1 MGPMQDSLGQ
11 SSKEREDRA
20 HSNVRPLVLRQRK
33 LPLIGPKVTL
43 LTVSR
48 TKNVHQPIHRRKK
61 DPKDSGWLEVDEFGW
76 QPTIFPFAAK
86 PGPRD
91 AAAELNSHLPADILE
106 LFITDELLQHIVHHT
121 NLYANQSMQKQTDK
135 NCCARVNSLQRVFQI
150 VWTENGKMCFLKEG
164 RGGKGPS
171 CPSSQRHPTK
181 SRRHWTFCTDSKT
194 SLREACVP
202 TQTRLVFL
210 FVDNARP

>member
-1 MGPMQDSLGQ
+1 MLTPEKSGAQPSTSAQMTFHRTMTTTMGPMQDSLGQ

-48 TKNVHQPIHRRKK
+48 TKNVHQPIHPRKK

-106 LFITDELLQHIVHHT
+106 LFITNELLQHIVHHT

-150 VWTENGKMCFLKEG
+150 VCSDCYCCM
-164 RGGKGPS
+164 
-171 CPSSQRHPTK
+171 
-181 SRRHWTFCTDSKT
+181 
-194 SLREACVP
+194 
-202 TQTRLVFL
+202 
-210 FVDNARP
+210 

>member
-1 MGPMQDSLGQ
+1 MLTPEKSGAQPSTSAQMTFHRTMTTTMGPMQDSLGQ

-20 HSNVRPLVLRQRK
+20 HSNVRPLVLRKRK
-33 LPLIGPKVTL
+33 LLLIGPKVTSHSEQNKECASNN
-43 LTVSR
+43 TP
-48 TKNVHQPIHRRKK
+48 KRKK

-150 VWTENGKMCFLKEG
+150 VCSDCYCCM
-164 RGGKGPS
+164 
-171 CPSSQRHPTK
+171 
-181 SRRHWTFCTDSKT
+181 
-194 SLREACVP
+194 
-202 TQTRLVFL
+202 
-210 FVDNARP
+210 

>member
-1 MGPMQDSLGQ
+1 MLTPEKSGAQPSTSAQMTFHRTMTTTMGPMQDSLPKNVKIVLTAT
-11 SSKEREDRA
+11 SDRWFYDKERAQSDPS
-20 HSNVRPLVLRQRK
+20 HSEQNKGKKKKKKRFSTALIKYLMVNVFYNLQ
-33 LPLIGPKVTL
+33 
-43 LTVSR
+43 
-48 TKNVHQPIHRRKK
+48 NVHQPIHRRKK

-106 LFITDELLQHIVHHT
+106 LFITDELLQHIVHHN

-150 VWTENGKMCFLKEG
+150 VCSDCYCCM
-164 RGGKGPS
+164 
-171 CPSSQRHPTK
+171 
-181 SRRHWTFCTDSKT
+181 
-194 SLREACVP
+194 
-202 TQTRLVFL
+202 
-210 FVDNARP
+210 

>member
-1 MGPMQDSLGQ
+1 MLTPEKSGAQPSTSAQMTFHRTMTTTMGPMQDSLGQ

-20 HSNVRPLVLRQRK
+20 HSNVRPLVLRQR
-33 LPLIGPKVTL
+33 
-43 LTVSR
+43 
-48 TKNVHQPIHRRKK
+48 KNVHQPIHRRKK

-150 VWTENGKMCFLKEG
+150 VCSDCYCCM
-164 RGGKGPS
+164 
-171 CPSSQRHPTK
+171 
-181 SRRHWTFCTDSKT
+181 
-194 SLREACVP
+194 
-202 TQTRLVFL
+202 
-210 FVDNARP
+210 

>member
-1 MGPMQDSLGQ
+1 MLTPEKSGAQPSTSAQMTFHRTMTTTMGPMQDSLGQ

-33 LPLIGPKVTL
+33 LLLKVTL

-48 TKNVHQPIHRRKK
+48 TKNVHQPIHPRK
-61 DPKDSGWLEVDEFGW
+61 KDSGWLEVDEVGW

-135 NCCARVNSLQRVFQI
+135 NCDANPAAS
-150 VWTENGKMCFLKEG
+150 
-164 RGGKGPS
+164 P
-171 CPSSQRHPTK
+171 
-181 SRRHWTFCTDSKT
+181 
-194 SLREACVP
+194 
-202 TQTRLVFL
+202 
-210 FVDNARP
+210 

>member
-1 MGPMQDSLGQ
+1 MLTPEKSGAQPSTSAQMTFHRTMTTTMGPMQDSLGQ

-33 LPLIGPKVTL
+33 LLLIGPKVTL

-48 TKNVHQPIHRRKK
+48 TKNVHQPIHPRKK

-106 LFITDELLQHIVHHT
+106 RFITDELLQHIREESE
-121 NLYANQSMQKQTDK
+121 YARPDI
-135 NCCARVNSLQRVFQI
+135 AE
-150 VWTENGKMCFLKEG
+150 TETELLAQLMNPGP
-164 RGGKGPS
+164 GGKNPETVVLATGA
-171 CPSSQRHPTK
+171 
-181 SRRHWTFCTDSKT
+181 DLT
-194 SLREACVP
+194 SGDD
-202 TQTRLVFL
+202 LVYL
-210 FVDNARP
+210 PVE